1 MSNIDLPN
9 SSRGSLILTIVQ
21 DQLDGSFLNISTT
34 EASQHLNLKD
44 QAGGCIL
51 IINIL
56 SSNCQQLK
64 NIYEENRKPQLHTLF
79 LTPSI
84 SQEILALSLT
94 NYPKQSRLVRSKFKV
109 IGVTNQSQLNL
120 LKQACRSLKQLF
132 RSY

>member
-79 LTPSI
+79 FDTKHLSRDPRSQPDELPQAI
-84 SQEILALSLT
+84 SDGS
-94 NYPKQSRLVRSKFKV
+94 F
-109 IGVTNQSQLNL
+109 
-120 LKQACRSLKQLF
+120 
-132 RSY
+132 